1 MKNPTFK
8 IAAAAMMVAGAFATQ
23 TYAAFFRR
31 RPSRDASLRL
41 SIDRSFPLKN
51 PTFKIAAA
59 AMMVAGAFATQT
71 YAAGFQLSEQSAIQM
86 GRAMAG
92 AGVVGDDLSAVH
104 YNPAGMTLLSGT
116 RMQATGTWVAVNLD
130 YEGDS
135 GQSENGLVGD
145 DLSAVHYNPAGMT
158 LLSGTRMQATGTWVA
173 VNLDYEGDSGQ
184 SENGRLKGQIIPAG
198 FITHQINDSLWA
210 GLGLTVPYGMGTE
223 FGEGWEGRE
232 RGTESMILTFDIN
245 PNLAWKVN
253 SLWAGLGLTVPYG
266 MGTEFGEGWEGRER
280 GTESMILTFD
290 INPNLAWKVNEKLSV
305 GGGVSLQYAKAE
317 LGSGR
322 IVSENGHTINSNVKG
337 DSWAWGWNVG
347 VMFQPVETVRLGLAY
362 RSNISHNADGHTTLN
377 NVPVKI
383 DNGLVLTNIR
393 SDMEVRIKTP
403 DTITFSAT
411 WEATDALRL
420 SGTARWSKWSN
431 FHSLDVQNLDLAGT
445 QFSSTVVENN
455 WDDTW
460 FFSVGADYKLSENG
474 HTINSNVKGDSWA
487 WGWNVGVMF
496 QPVETVRLGLAYRSN
511 ISHNADGHTTLN
523 NVPVKIDNG
532 LVLTNIR
539 SDMEVR
545 IKTPDTI
552 TFSAT
557 WEATD
562 ALRLSGTARWSKW
575 SNFHSLDVQNLDL
588 AGTQF
593 SSTVV
598 ENNWDDT
605 WFFSVGADYK
615 LNGQW
620 TIRGGVAYDQGPVE
634 NQYRMAVIPDTDR
647 VWFSGGA
654 SYKYTDN
661 LTFDFGA
668 TYIKGVGDTDLAWPS
683 FPTPTASGSRAA
695 PPTSTRTT

>member
-1 MKNPTFK
+1 M
-8 IAAAAMMVAGAFATQ
+8 
-23 TYAAFFRR
+23 
-31 RPSRDASLRL
+31 
-41 SIDRSFPLKN
+41 KN

-135 GQSENGLVGD
+135 GQSENG
-145 DLSAVHYNPAGMT
+145 
-158 LLSGTRMQATGTWVA
+158 
-173 VNLDYEGDSGQ
+173 
-184 SENGRLKGQIIPAG
+184 RLKGQIIPAG

-223 FGEGWEGRE
+223 YGEGWEGK
-232 RGTESMILTFDIN
+232 S
-245 PNLAWKVN
+245 
-253 SLWAGLGLTVPYG
+253 
-266 MGTEFGEGWEGRER
+266 R

-305 GGGVSLQYAKAE
+305 GGGISLQYAKAE
-317 LGSGR
+317 LGMGPMQA
-322 IVSENGHTINSNVKG
+322 NVKG

-347 VMFQPVETVRLGLAY
+347 LMFQPVETVRLGLAY
-362 RSNISHNADGHTTLN
+362 RSHIAHNAEGHTDVKGPLN
-377 NVPVKI
+377 
-383 DNGLVLTNIR
+383 LT
-393 SDMEVRIKTP
+393 SDMKVRIKTP
-403 DTITFSAT
+403 DTVTLSAT

-431 FHSLDVQNLDLAGT
+431 FRSLNVQNLDLAGT
-445 QFSSTVVENN
+445 
-455 WDDTW
+455 
-460 FFSVGADYKLSENG
+460 KL
-474 HTINSNVKGDSWA
+474 
-487 WGWNVGVMF
+487 
-496 QPVETVRLGLAYRSN
+496 
-511 ISHNADGHTTLN
+511 
-523 NVPVKIDNG
+523 
-532 LVLTNIR
+532 
-539 SDMEVR
+539 
-545 IKTPDTI
+545 
-552 TFSAT
+552 
-557 WEATD
+557 
-562 ALRLSGTARWSKW
+562 GT
-575 SNFHSLDVQNLDL
+575 
-588 AGTQF
+588 
-593 SSTVV
+593 TVV

-620 TIRGGVAYDQGPVE
+620 TVRGGVAYDQGPVE

-668 TYIKGVGDTDLAWPS
+668 TYIKGVGDTDLYDEVGGKKIGEFKSLDSYIFSAQMQYL
-683 FPTPTASGSRAA
+683 F
-695 PPTSTRTT
+695 

>member
-8 IAAAAMMVAGAFATQ
+8 IAAV
-23 TYAAFFRR
+23 
-31 RPSRDASLRL
+31 
-41 SIDRSFPLKN
+41 
-51 PTFKIAAA
+51 

-130 YEGDS
+130 YK
-135 GQSENGLVGD
+135 
-145 DLSAVHYNPAGMT
+145 
-158 LLSGTRMQATGTWVA
+158 
-173 VNLDYEGDSGQ
+173 GDSGQ
-184 SENGRLKGQIIPAG
+184 SENGRLKGQTIPAG

-223 FGEGWEGRE
+223 YGEGWEGKS

-253 SLWAGLGLTVPYG
+253 D
-266 MGTEFGEGWEGRER
+266 M
-280 GTESMILTFD
+280 
-290 INPNLAWKVNEKLSV
+290 LSV
-305 GGGVSLQYAKAE
+305 GGGISLQYAKAE
-317 LGSGR
+317 LGMGM
-322 IVSENGHTINSNVKG
+322 GPMQANVKG

-347 VMFQPVETVRLGLAY
+347 LMFQPVETVRLGLAY
-362 RSNISHNADGHTTLN
+362 RSHIAHNAEGHTD
-377 NVPVKI
+377 VK
-383 DNGLVLTNIR
+383 GLQNLT
-393 SDMEVRIKTP
+393 SDMKVRIKTP
-403 DTITFSAT
+403 DTVTLSAT

-431 FHSLDVQNLDLAGT
+431 FRSLNVQNPDLAGT
-445 QFSSTVVENN
+445 
-455 WDDTW
+455 
-460 FFSVGADYKLSENG
+460 KL
-474 HTINSNVKGDSWA
+474 
-487 WGWNVGVMF
+487 
-496 QPVETVRLGLAYRSN
+496 
-511 ISHNADGHTTLN
+511 
-523 NVPVKIDNG
+523 
-532 LVLTNIR
+532 
-539 SDMEVR
+539 
-545 IKTPDTI
+545 
-552 TFSAT
+552 
-557 WEATD
+557 
-562 ALRLSGTARWSKW
+562 GT
-575 SNFHSLDVQNLDL
+575 
-588 AGTQF
+588 
-593 SSTVV
+593 TVV

-620 TIRGGVAYDQGPVE
+620 TVRGGVAYDQGPVE

-668 TYIKGVGDTDLAWPS
+668 TYIKGVGDTDLYDKVGGEKIGEFKSLDSYIFSAQMQYL
-683 FPTPTASGSRAA
+683 F
-695 PPTSTRTT
+695 

>member
-8 IAAAAMMVAGAFATQ
+8 IAT
-23 TYAAFFRR
+23 
-31 RPSRDASLRL
+31 
-41 SIDRSFPLKN
+41 
-51 PTFKIAAA
+51 A

-92 AGVVGDDLSAVH
+92 AGI
-104 YNPAGMTLLSGT
+104 
-116 RMQATGTWVAVNLD
+116 
-130 YEGDS
+130 
-135 GQSENGLVGD
+135 VGD

-223 FGEGWEGRE
+223 YGEGWEGK
-232 RGTESMILTFDIN
+232 S
-245 PNLAWKVN
+245 
-253 SLWAGLGLTVPYG
+253 
-266 MGTEFGEGWEGRER
+266 R

-305 GGGVSLQYAKAE
+305 GGGISLQYAKAE
-317 LGSGR
+317 LGMGM
-322 IVSENGHTINSNVKG
+322 GPMQANVKG

-347 VMFQPVETVRLGLAY
+347 LMFQPVETVRLGLAY

-377 NVPVKI
+377 NVPVKT

-431 FHSLDVQNLDLAGT
+431 FHSLDVQNLDLAG
-445 QFSSTVVENN
+445 
-455 WDDTW
+455 
-460 FFSVGADYKLSENG
+460 
-474 HTINSNVKGDSWA
+474 
-487 WGWNVGVMF
+487 
-496 QPVETVRLGLAYRSN
+496 P
-511 ISHNADGHTTLN
+511 
-523 NVPVKIDNG
+523 
-532 LVLTNIR
+532 
-539 SDMEVR
+539 
-545 IKTPDTI
+545 
-552 TFSAT
+552 
-557 WEATD
+557 
-562 ALRLSGTARWSKW
+562 
-575 SNFHSLDVQNLDL
+575 
-588 AGTQF
+588 QF

-668 TYIKGVGDTDLAWPS
+668 TYIKGVGDTDLYDKVGGKKIGEFKSLDSYIFSAQMQYL
-683 FPTPTASGSRAA
+683 F
-695 PPTSTRTT
+695 

>member
-1 MKNPTFK
+1 M
-8 IAAAAMMVAGAFATQ
+8 
-23 TYAAFFRR
+23 
-31 RPSRDASLRL
+31 
-41 SIDRSFPLKN
+41 KN

-135 GQSENGLVGD
+135 GQSENG
-145 DLSAVHYNPAGMT
+145 
-158 LLSGTRMQATGTWVA
+158 
-173 VNLDYEGDSGQ
+173 
-184 SENGRLKGQIIPAG
+184 RLKGQIIPAG

-223 FGEGWEGRE
+223 YGEGWEGK
-232 RGTESMILTFDIN
+232 S
-245 PNLAWKVN
+245 
-253 SLWAGLGLTVPYG
+253 
-266 MGTEFGEGWEGRER
+266 R

-305 GGGVSLQYAKAE
+305 GGGISLQYAKAE
-317 LGSGR
+317 LGMGM
-322 IVSENGHTINSNVKG
+322 GPMQANVKG

-347 VMFQPVETVRLGLAY
+347 LMFQPVETVRLGLAY
-362 RSNISHNADGHTTLN
+362 RSHIAHNAEGHTDVKGPLN
-377 NVPVKI
+377 
-383 DNGLVLTNIR
+383 LT
-393 SDMEVRIKTP
+393 SDMKVRIKTP
-403 DTITFSAT
+403 DTVTLSAT

-431 FHSLDVQNLDLAGT
+431 FRSLNVQNLDLAGT
-445 QFSSTVVENN
+445 
-455 WDDTW
+455 
-460 FFSVGADYKLSENG
+460 KL
-474 HTINSNVKGDSWA
+474 
-487 WGWNVGVMF
+487 
-496 QPVETVRLGLAYRSN
+496 
-511 ISHNADGHTTLN
+511 
-523 NVPVKIDNG
+523 
-532 LVLTNIR
+532 
-539 SDMEVR
+539 
-545 IKTPDTI
+545 
-552 TFSAT
+552 
-557 WEATD
+557 
-562 ALRLSGTARWSKW
+562 GT
-575 SNFHSLDVQNLDL
+575 
-588 AGTQF
+588 
-593 SSTVV
+593 TVV

-620 TIRGGVAYDQGPVE
+620 TVRGGVAYDQGPVE

-668 TYIKGVGDTDLAWPS
+668 TYIKGVGDTDLYDKVGGKKIGEFKSLDSYIFSAQMQYL
-683 FPTPTASGSRAA
+683 F
-695 PPTSTRTT
+695 

>member
-1 MKNPTFK
+1 M
-8 IAAAAMMVAGAFATQ
+8 
-23 TYAAFFRR
+23 
-31 RPSRDASLRL
+31 
-41 SIDRSFPLKN
+41 KN

-92 AGVVGDDLSAVH
+92 AGI
-104 YNPAGMTLLSGT
+104 
-116 RMQATGTWVAVNLD
+116 
-130 YEGDS
+130 
-135 GQSENGLVGD
+135 VGD

-253 SLWAGLGLTVPYG
+253 
-266 MGTEFGEGWEGRER
+266 
-280 GTESMILTFD
+280 
-290 INPNLAWKVNEKLSV
+290 EKLSV

-317 LGSGR
+317 LGSGS
-322 IVSENGHTINSNVKG
+322 IVSKNGHTINSNVKG

-377 NVPVKI
+377 
-383 DNGLVLTNIR
+383 
-393 SDMEVRIKTP
+393 
-403 DTITFSAT
+403 
-411 WEATDALRL
+411 
-420 SGTARWSKWSN
+420 
-431 FHSLDVQNLDLAGT
+431 
-445 QFSSTVVENN
+445 
-455 WDDTW
+455 
-460 FFSVGADYKLSENG
+460 
-474 HTINSNVKGDSWA
+474 
-487 WGWNVGVMF
+487 
-496 QPVETVRLGLAYRSN
+496 
-511 ISHNADGHTTLN
+511 
-523 NVPVKIDNG
+523 NG

-668 TYIKGVGDTDLAWPS
+668 TYIKGVGDTDLYDKVGGKKIGEFKSLDSYIFSAQMQYL
-683 FPTPTASGSRAA
+683 F
-695 PPTSTRTT
+695 

>member
-8 IAAAAMMVAGAFATQ
+8 IAAAAM
-23 TYAAFFRR
+23 
-31 RPSRDASLRL
+31 
-41 SIDRSFPLKN
+41 I
-51 PTFKIAAA
+51 
-59 AMMVAGAFATQT
+59 VAGAFATQT

-92 AGVVGDDLSAVH
+92 AGIVGDDLSAVH

-130 YEGDS
+130 YEG
-135 GQSENGLVGD
+135 N
-145 DLSAVHYNPAGMT
+145 Y
-158 LLSGTRMQATGTWVA
+158 
-173 VNLDYEGDSGQ
+173 GQ
-184 SENGRLKGQIIPAG
+184 SENGRLKGQTIPAG

-223 FGEGWEGRE
+223 FDENWGGMD

-253 SLWAGLGLTVPYG
+253 
-266 MGTEFGEGWEGRER
+266 
-280 GTESMILTFD
+280 D
-290 INPNLAWKVNEKLSV
+290 KLSV
-305 GGGVSLQYAKAE
+305 GGGISLQYAKAE

-322 IVSENGHTINSNVKG
+322 ITRINTINTNVKG

-347 VMFQPVETVRLGLAY
+347 LMFQPVETVRLGLAY
-362 RSNISHNADGHTTLN
+362 RSHIAHNADGHTTLN
-377 NVPVKI
+377 NVPIQI
-383 DNGLVLTNIR
+383 DNGFVLTNIR
-393 SDMEVRIKTP
+393 SDMEVRLKTP

-431 FHSLDVQNLDLAGT
+431 FCSLDVRNLDLAGD
-445 QFSSTVVENN
+445 F
-455 WDDTW
+455 
-460 FFSVGADYKLSENG
+460 
-474 HTINSNVKGDSWA
+474 
-487 WGWNVGVMF
+487 
-496 QPVETVRLGLAYRSN
+496 
-511 ISHNADGHTTLN
+511 
-523 NVPVKIDNG
+523 
-532 LVLTNIR
+532 
-539 SDMEVR
+539 
-545 IKTPDTI
+545 
-552 TFSAT
+552 
-557 WEATD
+557 
-562 ALRLSGTARWSKW
+562 GT
-575 SNFHSLDVQNLDL
+575 
-588 AGTQF
+588 
-593 SSTVV
+593 TVV

-620 TIRGGVAYDQGPVE
+620 TVRGGVAYDQGPVE

-668 TYIKGVGDTDLAWPS
+668 TYIKGVGDKELVSANEK
-683 FPTPTASGSRAA
+683 ASGEFKSLDSYIFSAQMQYLF
-695 PPTSTRTT
+695 

>member
-1 MKNPTFK
+1 M
-8 IAAAAMMVAGAFATQ
+8 
-23 TYAAFFRR
+23 
-31 RPSRDASLRL
+31 
-41 SIDRSFPLKN
+41 KN

-135 GQSENGLVGD
+135 GQSENG
-145 DLSAVHYNPAGMT
+145 
-158 LLSGTRMQATGTWVA
+158 
-173 VNLDYEGDSGQ
+173 
-184 SENGRLKGQIIPAG
+184 RLKGQIIPAG

-223 FGEGWEGRE
+223 YGEGWEGK
-232 RGTESMILTFDIN
+232 S
-245 PNLAWKVN
+245 
-253 SLWAGLGLTVPYG
+253 
-266 MGTEFGEGWEGRER
+266 R

-305 GGGVSLQYAKAE
+305 GGGISLQYAKAE
-317 LGSGR
+317 LGMGM
-322 IVSENGHTINSNVKG
+322 GPMQANVKG

-347 VMFQPVETVRLGLAY
+347 LMFQPVETVRLGLAY
-362 RSNISHNADGHTTLN
+362 RSHIAHNAEGHTDVKGLLN
-377 NVPVKI
+377 
-383 DNGLVLTNIR
+383 LT
-393 SDMEVRIKTP
+393 SDMKVRIKTP
-403 DTITFSAT
+403 DTVTLSAT

-431 FHSLDVQNLDLAGT
+431 FRSLNVQNLDLAGT
-445 QFSSTVVENN
+445 
-455 WDDTW
+455 
-460 FFSVGADYKLSENG
+460 KL
-474 HTINSNVKGDSWA
+474 
-487 WGWNVGVMF
+487 
-496 QPVETVRLGLAYRSN
+496 
-511 ISHNADGHTTLN
+511 
-523 NVPVKIDNG
+523 
-532 LVLTNIR
+532 
-539 SDMEVR
+539 
-545 IKTPDTI
+545 
-552 TFSAT
+552 
-557 WEATD
+557 
-562 ALRLSGTARWSKW
+562 GT
-575 SNFHSLDVQNLDL
+575 
-588 AGTQF
+588 
-593 SSTVV
+593 TVV

-620 TIRGGVAYDQGPVE
+620 TVRGGVAYDQGPVE

-668 TYIKGVGDTDLAWPS
+668 TYIKGVGDTDLYNKVGGKKIGEFKSLDSYIFSAQMQYL
-683 FPTPTASGSRAA
+683 F
-695 PPTSTRTT
+695 

>member
-1 MKNPTFK
+1 M
-8 IAAAAMMVAGAFATQ
+8 
-23 TYAAFFRR
+23 
-31 RPSRDASLRL
+31 
-41 SIDRSFPLKN
+41 KN

-92 AGVVGDDLSAVH
+92 AGV
-104 YNPAGMTLLSGT
+104 
-116 RMQATGTWVAVNLD
+116 
-130 YEGDS
+130 
-135 GQSENGLVGD
+135 VGD

-253 SLWAGLGLTVPYG
+253 
-266 MGTEFGEGWEGRER
+266 
-280 GTESMILTFD
+280 
-290 INPNLAWKVNEKLSV
+290 EKLSV

-362 RSNISHNADGHTTLN
+362 RSHIAHNADGHTTLS
-377 NVPVKI
+377 NVPNALLNPYAPGVS
-383 DNGLVLTNIR
+383 NLR

-403 DTITFSAT
+403 DTVTLSAT

-431 FHSLDVQNLDLAGT
+431 FRSLNVQNLDLAGT
-445 QFSSTVVENN
+445 KLGTTVVENN
-455 WDDTW
+455 WDDT
-460 FFSVGADYKLSENG
+460 
-474 HTINSNVKGDSWA
+474 
-487 WGWNVGVMF
+487 
-496 QPVETVRLGLAYRSN
+496 
-511 ISHNADGHTTLN
+511 
-523 NVPVKIDNG
+523 
-532 LVLTNIR
+532 
-539 SDMEVR
+539 
-545 IKTPDTI
+545 
-552 TFSAT
+552 
-557 WEATD
+557 
-562 ALRLSGTARWSKW
+562 
-575 SNFHSLDVQNLDL
+575 
-588 AGTQF
+588 
-593 SSTVV
+593 
-598 ENNWDDT
+598 
-605 WFFSVGADYK
+605 
-615 LNGQW
+615 
-620 TIRGGVAYDQGPVE
+620 
-634 NQYRMAVIPDTDR
+634 
-647 VWFSGGA
+647 
-654 SYKYTDN
+654 
-661 LTFDFGA
+661 
-668 TYIKGVGDTDLAWPS
+668 
-683 FPTPTASGSRAA
+683 
-695 PPTSTRTT
+695 

>member
-1 MKNPTFK
+1 M
-8 IAAAAMMVAGAFATQ
+8 
-23 TYAAFFRR
+23 
-31 RPSRDASLRL
+31 
-41 SIDRSFPLKN
+41 KN

-92 AGVVGDDLSAVH
+92 AGV
-104 YNPAGMTLLSGT
+104 
-116 RMQATGTWVAVNLD
+116 
-130 YEGDS
+130 
-135 GQSENGLVGD
+135 VGD

-253 SLWAGLGLTVPYG
+253 
-266 MGTEFGEGWEGRER
+266 
-280 GTESMILTFD
+280 
-290 INPNLAWKVNEKLSV
+290 EKLSV

-362 RSNISHNADGHTTLN
+362 RSHIAHNADGHTTLS
-377 NVPVKI
+377 NVPNALRNPYAPGVS
-383 DNGLVLTNIR
+383 NLR

-403 DTITFSAT
+403 DTVTLSAT

-431 FHSLDVQNLDLAGT
+431 FRSLNVQNLDLAGT
-445 QFSSTVVENN
+445 
-455 WDDTW
+455 
-460 FFSVGADYKLSENG
+460 KL
-474 HTINSNVKGDSWA
+474 
-487 WGWNVGVMF
+487 
-496 QPVETVRLGLAYRSN
+496 
-511 ISHNADGHTTLN
+511 
-523 NVPVKIDNG
+523 
-532 LVLTNIR
+532 
-539 SDMEVR
+539 
-545 IKTPDTI
+545 
-552 TFSAT
+552 
-557 WEATD
+557 
-562 ALRLSGTARWSKW
+562 GT
-575 SNFHSLDVQNLDL
+575 
-588 AGTQF
+588 
-593 SSTVV
+593 TVV

-620 TIRGGVAYDQGPVE
+620 TVRGGVAYDQGPVE

-668 TYIKGVGDTDLAWPS
+668 TYIKGVGDTDLYDKVGGKKIGEFKSLDSYIFSAQMQYL
-683 FPTPTASGSRAA
+683 F
-695 PPTSTRTT
+695 

>member
-1 MKNPTFK
+1 M
-8 IAAAAMMVAGAFATQ
+8 
-23 TYAAFFRR
+23 
-31 RPSRDASLRL
+31 
-41 SIDRSFPLKN
+41 KN

-130 YEGDS
+130 YK
-135 GQSENGLVGD
+135 
-145 DLSAVHYNPAGMT
+145 
-158 LLSGTRMQATGTWVA
+158 
-173 VNLDYEGDSGQ
+173 GDSGQ
-184 SENGRLKGQIIPAG
+184 SENGRLKGQTIPAG

-223 FGEGWEGRE
+223 YGEGWEGKS

-253 SLWAGLGLTVPYG
+253 D
-266 MGTEFGEGWEGRER
+266 M
-280 GTESMILTFD
+280 
-290 INPNLAWKVNEKLSV
+290 LSV
-305 GGGVSLQYAKAE
+305 GGGISLQYAKAE
-317 LGSGR
+317 LGMGM
-322 IVSENGHTINSNVKG
+322 GPMQANVKG

-347 VMFQPVETVRLGLAY
+347 PMFQPVETVRLGLAY
-362 RSNISHNADGHTTLN
+362 RSHIAHNAEGHTD
-377 NVPVKI
+377 VKASPW
-383 DNGLVLTNIR
+383 NLT
-393 SDMEVRIKTP
+393 SDMKVRIKTP
-403 DTITFSAT
+403 DTVTLSAT

-431 FHSLDVQNLDLAGT
+431 FRTLDVQNLDFNGT
-445 QFSSTVVENN
+445 PYAKF
-455 WDDTW
+455 
-460 FFSVGADYKLSENG
+460 A
-474 HTINSNVKGDSWA
+474 
-487 WGWNVGVMF
+487 
-496 QPVETVRLGLAYRSN
+496 
-511 ISHNADGHTTLN
+511 
-523 NVPVKIDNG
+523 NVP
-532 LVLTNIR
+532 
-539 SDMEVR
+539 
-545 IKTPDTI
+545 
-552 TFSAT
+552 
-557 WEATD
+557 
-562 ALRLSGTARWSKW
+562 
-575 SNFHSLDVQNLDL
+575 
-588 AGTQF
+588 
-593 SSTVV
+593 V

-620 TIRGGVAYDQGPVE
+620 TVRGGVAYDQGPVE

-668 TYIKGVGDTDLAWPS
+668 TYIKGVGDTDLYDKVGGKKIGEFKSLDSYIFSAQMQYL
-683 FPTPTASGSRAA
+683 F
-695 PPTSTRTT
+695 

>member
-8 IAAAAMMVAGAFATQ
+8 IAAV
-23 TYAAFFRR
+23 
-31 RPSRDASLRL
+31 
-41 SIDRSFPLKN
+41 
-51 PTFKIAAA
+51 

-92 AGVVGDDLSAVH
+92 AGV
-104 YNPAGMTLLSGT
+104 
-116 RMQATGTWVAVNLD
+116 
-130 YEGDS
+130 
-135 GQSENGLVGD
+135 VGD

-223 FGEGWEGRE
+223 FGEDWEGRE

-245 PNLAWKVN
+245 PNLAWK
-253 SLWAGLGLTVPYG
+253 
-266 MGTEFGEGWEGRER
+266 
-280 GTESMILTFD
+280 I
-290 INPNLAWKVNEKLSV
+290 NEKLSV

-362 RSNISHNADGHTTLN
+362 RSHIAHNADGHTTLS
-377 NVPVKI
+377 NVPNALLNPYAPGVS
-383 DNGLVLTNIR
+383 NLR

-403 DTITFSAT
+403 DTVTLSAT

-431 FHSLDVQNLDLAGT
+431 FRSLNVQNLDLAGT
-445 QFSSTVVENN
+445 
-455 WDDTW
+455 
-460 FFSVGADYKLSENG
+460 KL
-474 HTINSNVKGDSWA
+474 
-487 WGWNVGVMF
+487 
-496 QPVETVRLGLAYRSN
+496 
-511 ISHNADGHTTLN
+511 
-523 NVPVKIDNG
+523 
-532 LVLTNIR
+532 
-539 SDMEVR
+539 
-545 IKTPDTI
+545 
-552 TFSAT
+552 
-557 WEATD
+557 
-562 ALRLSGTARWSKW
+562 GT
-575 SNFHSLDVQNLDL
+575 
-588 AGTQF
+588 
-593 SSTVV
+593 TVV

-620 TIRGGVAYDQGPVE
+620 TVRGGVAYDQGPVE

-668 TYIKGVGDTDLAWPS
+668 TYIKGVGDTDLYDKVGGKKIGEFKSLDSYIFSAQMQYL
-683 FPTPTASGSRAA
+683 F
-695 PPTSTRTT
+695 

>member
-1 MKNPTFK
+1 M
-8 IAAAAMMVAGAFATQ
+8 
-23 TYAAFFRR
+23 
-31 RPSRDASLRL
+31 
-41 SIDRSFPLKN
+41 KN

-135 GQSENGLVGD
+135 GQ
-145 DLSAVHYNPAGMT
+145 
-158 LLSGTRMQATGTWVA
+158 R
-173 VNLDYEGDSGQ
+173 
-184 SENGRLKGQIIPAG
+184 ENGRLKGQIIPAG

-223 FGEGWEGRE
+223 YGEGWEGKS

-253 SLWAGLGLTVPYG
+253 
-266 MGTEFGEGWEGRER
+266 
-280 GTESMILTFD
+280 D
-290 INPNLAWKVNEKLSV
+290 KLSV
-305 GGGVSLQYAKAE
+305 GGGISLQYAKAK
-317 LGSGR
+317 LGMGM
-322 IVSENGHTINSNVKG
+322 GPMQANVKG

-377 NVPVKI
+377 NVPVKT

-431 FHSLDVQNLDLAGT
+431 FHSLDVQNLDLAG
-445 QFSSTVVENN
+445 
-455 WDDTW
+455 
-460 FFSVGADYKLSENG
+460 
-474 HTINSNVKGDSWA
+474 
-487 WGWNVGVMF
+487 
-496 QPVETVRLGLAYRSN
+496 P
-511 ISHNADGHTTLN
+511 
-523 NVPVKIDNG
+523 
-532 LVLTNIR
+532 
-539 SDMEVR
+539 
-545 IKTPDTI
+545 
-552 TFSAT
+552 
-557 WEATD
+557 
-562 ALRLSGTARWSKW
+562 
-575 SNFHSLDVQNLDL
+575 
-588 AGTQF
+588 QF

-668 TYIKGVGDTDLAWPS
+668 TYIKGVGDTDLYDKVGGKKIGEFKSLDSYIFSAQMQYL
-683 FPTPTASGSRAA
+683 F
-695 PPTSTRTT
+695 

>member
-1 MKNPTFK
+1 M
-8 IAAAAMMVAGAFATQ
+8 
-23 TYAAFFRR
+23 
-31 RPSRDASLRL
+31 
-41 SIDRSFPLKN
+41 KN

-135 GQSENGLVGD
+135 GQSENG
-145 DLSAVHYNPAGMT
+145 
-158 LLSGTRMQATGTWVA
+158 
-173 VNLDYEGDSGQ
+173 Q
-184 SENGRLKGQIIPAG
+184 SENGRLKGQTIPAG

-223 FGEGWEGRE
+223 YGEGWEGRE

-253 SLWAGLGLTVPYG
+253 
-266 MGTEFGEGWEGRER
+266 
-280 GTESMILTFD
+280 D
-290 INPNLAWKVNEKLSV
+290 KLSV
-305 GGGVSLQYAKAE
+305 GGGISLQYAKAE
-317 LGSGR
+317 LGMGM
-322 IVSENGHTINSNVKG
+322 GPMQANVKG

-347 VMFQPVETVRLGLAY
+347 LMFQPVETVRLGLAY
-362 RSNISHNADGHTTLN
+362 RSHIAHNAEGHTD
-377 NVPVKI
+377 VK
-383 DNGLVLTNIR
+383 GLQNLT
-393 SDMEVRIKTP
+393 SDMKVRIKTP
-403 DTITFSAT
+403 DTVTLSAT

-431 FHSLDVQNLDLAGT
+431 FRSLNVQNLDLAGT
-445 QFSSTVVENN
+445 
-455 WDDTW
+455 
-460 FFSVGADYKLSENG
+460 KL
-474 HTINSNVKGDSWA
+474 
-487 WGWNVGVMF
+487 
-496 QPVETVRLGLAYRSN
+496 
-511 ISHNADGHTTLN
+511 
-523 NVPVKIDNG
+523 
-532 LVLTNIR
+532 
-539 SDMEVR
+539 
-545 IKTPDTI
+545 
-552 TFSAT
+552 
-557 WEATD
+557 
-562 ALRLSGTARWSKW
+562 GT
-575 SNFHSLDVQNLDL
+575 
-588 AGTQF
+588 
-593 SSTVV
+593 TVV

-620 TIRGGVAYDQGPVE
+620 TVRGGVAYDQGPVE

-668 TYIKGVGDTDLAWPS
+668 TYIKGVGDTDLYDKVGGKKIGEFKSLDSYIFSAQMQYL
-683 FPTPTASGSRAA
+683 F
-695 PPTSTRTT
+695 

>member
-1 MKNPTFK
+1 M
-8 IAAAAMMVAGAFATQ
+8 
-23 TYAAFFRR
+23 
-31 RPSRDASLRL
+31 
-41 SIDRSFPLKN
+41 KN

-92 AGVVGDDLSAVH
+92 AGV
-104 YNPAGMTLLSGT
+104 
-116 RMQATGTWVAVNLD
+116 
-130 YEGDS
+130 
-135 GQSENGLVGD
+135 VGD

-253 SLWAGLGLTVPYG
+253 
-266 MGTEFGEGWEGRER
+266 
-280 GTESMILTFD
+280 
-290 INPNLAWKVNEKLSV
+290 EKLSV

-322 IVSENGHTINSNVKG
+322 IVSKNGHTINSNVKG

-377 NVPVKI
+377 NVPVK
-383 DNGLVLTNIR
+383 T
-393 SDMEVRIKTP
+393 
-403 DTITFSAT
+403 
-411 WEATDALRL
+411 
-420 SGTARWSKWSN
+420 
-431 FHSLDVQNLDLAGT
+431 
-445 QFSSTVVENN
+445 
-455 WDDTW
+455 
-460 FFSVGADYKLSENG
+460 
-474 HTINSNVKGDSWA
+474 
-487 WGWNVGVMF
+487 
-496 QPVETVRLGLAYRSN
+496 
-511 ISHNADGHTTLN
+511 
-523 NVPVKIDNG
+523 DNG

-668 TYIKGVGDTDLAWPS
+668 TYIKGVGDKELVSANEK
-683 FPTPTASGSRAA
+683 ASGEFKSLDSYIFSAQMQYLF
-695 PPTSTRTT
+695 

>member
-1 MKNPTFK
+1 M
-8 IAAAAMMVAGAFATQ
+8 
-23 TYAAFFRR
+23 
-31 RPSRDASLRL
+31 
-41 SIDRSFPLKN
+41 KN

-135 GQSENGLVGD
+135 GQSENG
-145 DLSAVHYNPAGMT
+145 
-158 LLSGTRMQATGTWVA
+158 
-173 VNLDYEGDSGQ
+173 
-184 SENGRLKGQIIPAG
+184 RLKGQIIPAG

-223 FGEGWEGRE
+223 YGE
-232 RGTESMILTFDIN
+232 D
-245 PNLAWKVN
+245 
-253 SLWAGLGLTVPYG
+253 
-266 MGTEFGEGWEGRER
+266 WEGRER

-305 GGGVSLQYAKAE
+305 GGGISLQYAKAE
-317 LGSGR
+317 LGMGM
-322 IVSENGHTINSNVKG
+322 GPMQANVKG

-347 VMFQPVETVRLGLAY
+347 LMFQPVETVRLGLAY
-362 RSNISHNADGHTTLN
+362 RSHIAHNAEGHTDVKGRLN
-377 NVPVKI
+377 
-383 DNGLVLTNIR
+383 LT
-393 SDMEVRIKTP
+393 SDMKVRIKTP
-403 DTITFSAT
+403 DTVTLSAT

-431 FHSLDVQNLDLAGT
+431 FRTLDVQNLDFNGT
-445 QFSSTVVENN
+445 PYAKF
-455 WDDTW
+455 
-460 FFSVGADYKLSENG
+460 A
-474 HTINSNVKGDSWA
+474 
-487 WGWNVGVMF
+487 
-496 QPVETVRLGLAYRSN
+496 
-511 ISHNADGHTTLN
+511 
-523 NVPVKIDNG
+523 NVP
-532 LVLTNIR
+532 
-539 SDMEVR
+539 
-545 IKTPDTI
+545 
-552 TFSAT
+552 
-557 WEATD
+557 
-562 ALRLSGTARWSKW
+562 
-575 SNFHSLDVQNLDL
+575 
-588 AGTQF
+588 
-593 SSTVV
+593 V

-620 TIRGGVAYDQGPVE
+620 TVRGGVAYDQGPVE

-668 TYIKGVGDTDLAWPS
+668 TYIKGVGDTDLYDKVGGKKIGEFKSLDSYIFSAQMQYL
-683 FPTPTASGSRAA
+683 F
-695 PPTSTRTT
+695 

>member
-1 MKNPTFK
+1 M
-8 IAAAAMMVAGAFATQ
+8 
-23 TYAAFFRR
+23 
-31 RPSRDASLRL
+31 
-41 SIDRSFPLKN
+41 KN

-135 GQSENGLVGD
+135 GQSENG
-145 DLSAVHYNPAGMT
+145 
-158 LLSGTRMQATGTWVA
+158 
-173 VNLDYEGDSGQ
+173 
-184 SENGRLKGQIIPAG
+184 RLKGQIIPAG

-223 FGEGWEGRE
+223 YGEGWEGK
-232 RGTESMILTFDIN
+232 S
-245 PNLAWKVN
+245 
-253 SLWAGLGLTVPYG
+253 
-266 MGTEFGEGWEGRER
+266 R

-305 GGGVSLQYAKAE
+305 GGGISLQYAKAE
-317 LGSGR
+317 LGMGM
-322 IVSENGHTINSNVKG
+322 GPMQANVKG

-347 VMFQPVETVRLGLAY
+347 LMFQPVETVRLGLAY
-362 RSNISHNADGHTTLN
+362 RSHIAHNAEGHTDVKGPLN
-377 NVPVKI
+377 
-383 DNGLVLTNIR
+383 LT
-393 SDMEVRIKTP
+393 SDMKVRIKTP
-403 DTITFSAT
+403 DTVTLSAS

-431 FHSLDVQNLDLAGT
+431 FRSLNVQNLDLAGT
-445 QFSSTVVENN
+445 
-455 WDDTW
+455 
-460 FFSVGADYKLSENG
+460 KL
-474 HTINSNVKGDSWA
+474 
-487 WGWNVGVMF
+487 
-496 QPVETVRLGLAYRSN
+496 
-511 ISHNADGHTTLN
+511 
-523 NVPVKIDNG
+523 
-532 LVLTNIR
+532 
-539 SDMEVR
+539 
-545 IKTPDTI
+545 
-552 TFSAT
+552 
-557 WEATD
+557 
-562 ALRLSGTARWSKW
+562 GT
-575 SNFHSLDVQNLDL
+575 
-588 AGTQF
+588 
-593 SSTVV
+593 TVV

-620 TIRGGVAYDQGPVE
+620 TVRGGVAYDQGPVE

-668 TYIKGVGDTDLAWPS
+668 TYIKGVGDTDLYDKVGGKKIGEFKSLDSYIFSAQMQYL
-683 FPTPTASGSRAA
+683 F
-695 PPTSTRTT
+695 

>member
-1 MKNPTFK
+1 M
-8 IAAAAMMVAGAFATQ
+8 
-23 TYAAFFRR
+23 
-31 RPSRDASLRL
+31 
-41 SIDRSFPLKN
+41 KN

-92 AGVVGDDLSAVH
+92 AGIVGDDLSAVH

-130 YEGDS
+130 YESRDGS
-135 GQSENGLVGD
+135 V
-145 DLSAVHYNPAGMT
+145 T
-158 LLSGTRMQATGTWVA
+158 
-173 VNLDYEGDSGQ
+173 
-184 SENGRLKGQIIPAG
+184 ENGRLKGQTIPAG

-223 FGEGWEGRE
+223 FDENWGGMD

-253 SLWAGLGLTVPYG
+253 
-266 MGTEFGEGWEGRER
+266 
-280 GTESMILTFD
+280 D
-290 INPNLAWKVNEKLSV
+290 KLSV
-305 GGGVSLQYAKAE
+305 GGGISLQYAKAE
-317 LGSGR
+317 LGFGFDVPSFK
-322 IVSENGHTINSNVKG
+322 TAAPANVKG

-347 VMFQPVETVRLGLAY
+347 MMFQPVETVRLGLAY
-362 RSNISHNADGHTTLN
+362 RSHIAHNADGHTTLS
-377 NVPVKI
+377 NVPNALLNPYAPGVS
-383 DNGLVLTNIR
+383 NLR

-403 DTITFSAT
+403 DTVTLSAT

-431 FHSLDVQNLDLAGT
+431 FRSLNVQNLDLAGT
-445 QFSSTVVENN
+445 
-455 WDDTW
+455 
-460 FFSVGADYKLSENG
+460 KL
-474 HTINSNVKGDSWA
+474 
-487 WGWNVGVMF
+487 
-496 QPVETVRLGLAYRSN
+496 
-511 ISHNADGHTTLN
+511 
-523 NVPVKIDNG
+523 
-532 LVLTNIR
+532 
-539 SDMEVR
+539 
-545 IKTPDTI
+545 
-552 TFSAT
+552 
-557 WEATD
+557 
-562 ALRLSGTARWSKW
+562 GT
-575 SNFHSLDVQNLDL
+575 
-588 AGTQF
+588 
-593 SSTVV
+593 TVV

-620 TIRGGVAYDQGPVE
+620 TVRGGVAYDQGPVE

-668 TYIKGVGDTDLAWPS
+668 TYIKGVGDKELVSANEK
-683 FPTPTASGSRAA
+683 ASGEFKSLDSYIFSAQMQYLF
-695 PPTSTRTT
+695 

>member
-1 MKNPTFK
+1 M
-8 IAAAAMMVAGAFATQ
+8 
-23 TYAAFFRR
+23 
-31 RPSRDASLRL
+31 
-41 SIDRSFPLKN
+41 KN

-92 AGVVGDDLSAVH
+92 AGI
-104 YNPAGMTLLSGT
+104 
-116 RMQATGTWVAVNLD
+116 
-130 YEGDS
+130 
-135 GQSENGLVGD
+135 VGD

-223 FGEGWEGRE
+223 YGEGWEGK
-232 RGTESMILTFDIN
+232 S
-245 PNLAWKVN
+245 
-253 SLWAGLGLTVPYG
+253 
-266 MGTEFGEGWEGRER
+266 R

-377 NVPVKI
+377 NVPVKT
-383 DNGLVLTNIR
+383 DHGLVLTNIR

-420 SGTARWSKWSN
+420 SS
-431 FHSLDVQNLDLAGT
+431 
-445 QFSSTVVENN
+445 
-455 WDDTW
+455 
-460 FFSVGADYKLSENG
+460 
-474 HTINSNVKGDSWA
+474 
-487 WGWNVGVMF
+487 
-496 QPVETVRLGLAYRSN
+496 
-511 ISHNADGHTTLN
+511 
-523 NVPVKIDNG
+523 
-532 LVLTNIR
+532 
-539 SDMEVR
+539 
-545 IKTPDTI
+545 
-552 TFSAT
+552 
-557 WEATD
+557 
-562 ALRLSGTARWSKW
+562 TARWSKW

-668 TYIKGVGDTDLAWPS
+668 TYIKGVGDTDLYDKVGGKKIGEFKSLDSYIFSAQMQYL
-683 FPTPTASGSRAA
+683 F
-695 PPTSTRTT
+695 

>member
-1 MKNPTFK
+1 M
-8 IAAAAMMVAGAFATQ
+8 
-23 TYAAFFRR
+23 
-31 RPSRDASLRL
+31 
-41 SIDRSFPLKN
+41 KN

-92 AGVVGDDLSAVH
+92 AGIVGDDLSAVH

-130 YEGDS
+130 YEG
-135 GQSENGLVGD
+135 N
-145 DLSAVHYNPAGMT
+145 Y
-158 LLSGTRMQATGTWVA
+158 
-173 VNLDYEGDSGQ
+173 GQ

-223 FGEGWEGRE
+223 YGE
-232 RGTESMILTFDIN
+232 D
-245 PNLAWKVN
+245 
-253 SLWAGLGLTVPYG
+253 
-266 MGTEFGEGWEGRER
+266 WEGRER

-322 IVSENGHTINSNVKG
+322 IVSKNGHTINSNVKG

-377 NVPVKI
+377 NVPVK
-383 DNGLVLTNIR
+383 T
-393 SDMEVRIKTP
+393 
-403 DTITFSAT
+403 
-411 WEATDALRL
+411 
-420 SGTARWSKWSN
+420 
-431 FHSLDVQNLDLAGT
+431 
-445 QFSSTVVENN
+445 
-455 WDDTW
+455 
-460 FFSVGADYKLSENG
+460 
-474 HTINSNVKGDSWA
+474 
-487 WGWNVGVMF
+487 
-496 QPVETVRLGLAYRSN
+496 
-511 ISHNADGHTTLN
+511 
-523 NVPVKIDNG
+523 DNG

-668 TYIKGVGDTDLAWPS
+668 TYIKGVGDTDLYDKVGGKKIGEFKSLDSYIFSAQMQYL
-683 FPTPTASGSRAA
+683 F
-695 PPTSTRTT
+695 